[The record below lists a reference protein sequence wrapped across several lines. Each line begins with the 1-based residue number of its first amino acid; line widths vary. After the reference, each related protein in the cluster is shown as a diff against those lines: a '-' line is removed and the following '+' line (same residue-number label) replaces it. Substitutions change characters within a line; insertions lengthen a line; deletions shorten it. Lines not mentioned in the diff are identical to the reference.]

1 MCGLKRIEKRKRGG
15 GNGTLDMGFIA
26 AHLAQQRAWKSC
38 FSSLGPPDSPKYAH
52 DYGVPDYQ
60 FVIPCLLFKYRTV
73 SPSPDAEIPRRC
85 VEFVISLPPFSLFF
99 FPFPQTLA
107 KRQLLR
113 LLLLLLSGQ
122 SALLRFLFFIFC
134 GESNLLQK
142 AWKTNRPKKKKE
154 WKFSL
159 NSVPL
164 LEGERNFYDA
174 PTFSTIQPPPRI

>member
-85 VEFVISLPPFSLFF
+85 VEFVISLPPFSLSF
-99 FPFPQTLA
+99 FPFPRTPA

-113 LLLLLLSGQ
+113 LLLLLSGQ
-122 SALLRFLFFIFC
+122 SALLGFLFFIFC

-142 AWKTNRPKKKKE
+142 ASKTNRPKKKKE

>member
-1 MCGLKRIEKRKRGG
+1 MFALIQHTYIYIFTDKSKRNKNRRNRVCGLKRIEKRKRGG

-85 VEFVISLPPFSLFF
+85 VEFVISLPPFSLSFF
-99 FPFPQTLA
+99 SFSTNACQATVVA
-107 KRQLLR
+107 TGAVVVVRSICVAR
-113 LLLLLLSGQ
+113 
-122 SALLRFLFFIFC
+122 FFIFYFLWRI
-134 GESNLLQK
+134 ESNLLQK
-142 AWKTNRPKKKKE
+142 
-154 WKFSL
+154 
-159 NSVPL
+159 
-164 LEGERNFYDA
+164 D
-174 PTFSTIQPPPRI
+174 

>member
-1 MCGLKRIEKRKRGG
+1 MRFETDREAEAWRGKRHPRHGFHSGPFGATTSVEK
-15 GNGTLDMGFIA
+15 LF
-26 AHLAQQRAWKSC
+26 LQSRATR
-38 FSSLGPPDSPKYAH
+38 FPEYAH

-85 VEFVISLPPFSLFF
+85 VEFVISLPPFSLSF
-99 FPFPQTLA
+99 FPFPRTPA

-113 LLLLLLSGQ
+113 LLLLLSGQ
-122 SALLRFLFFIFC
+122 SALLGFLFFIFC

-142 AWKTNRPKKKKE
+142 ASKTNRPKKKKE

>member
-1 MCGLKRIEKRKRGG
+1 MFAPIHTYIYIFTDKSRRNKNRRNRVCGLKRIEKRKRGG

-85 VEFVISLPPFSLFF
+85 VEFVISLPPFSLSFF
-99 FPFPQTLA
+99 SFSTNACQATVVA
-107 KRQLLR
+107 TTAVVVVRSICVAR
-113 LLLLLLSGQ
+113 
-122 SALLRFLFFIFC
+122 FFIFYFLRRI
-134 GESNLLQK
+134 ESS
-142 AWKTNRPKKKKE
+142 PE
-154 WKFSL
+154 SL
-159 NSVPL
+159 
-164 LEGERNFYDA
+164 ED
-174 PTFSTIQPPPRI
+174 